1 MGEFFR
7 SAPVRAAM
15 AEIQE
20 LQEDI
25 MSGLA
30 INGMRNPTVDGG
42 LLHIQKMRTLLEKQ
56 RNFMFRLQLEKD
68 DPDAIEMREQILE
81 SAKFLGLQPGQ
92 NIAEFFDTLT
102 ETLDKLEEN
111 IPDWQNTIICYN
123 TNNPTIQKYGEY

>member
-15 AEIQE
+15 EEIQE

-30 INGMRNPTVDGG
+30 INGMRSPNADDG
-42 LLHIQKMRTLLEKQ
+42 LLHIKKMRTLLEKQ
-56 RNFMFRLQLEKD
+56 RNFMFRLQLEKE
-68 DPDAIEMREQILE
+68 DPDALEMKEQILE

-92 NIAEFFDTLT
+92 NISEFFDTLT

-111 IPDWQNTIICYN
+111 IPD
-123 TNNPTIQKYGEY
+123 

>member
-30 INGMRNPTVDGG
+30 INGMRSPNADDG
-42 LLHIQKMRTLLEKQ
+42 LLHIKKMRTLREKQ
-56 RNFMFRLQLEKD
+56 RNFMFRLQLEKE
-68 DPDAIEMREQILE
+68 DPDALEMKEQILE

-92 NIAEFFDTLT
+92 NISEFFDTLT

-111 IPDWQNTIICYN
+111 IPD
-123 TNNPTIQKYGEY
+123 

>member
-1 MGEFFR
+1 
-7 SAPVRAAM
+7 M

-30 INGMRNPTVDGG
+30 INGMRSPNADDG
-42 LLHIQKMRTLLEKQ
+42 LLHIKKMRTLLEKQ
-56 RNFMFRLQLEKD
+56 RNFMFRLQLEKE
-68 DPDAIEMREQILE
+68 DPDALEMKEQILE

-92 NIAEFFDTLT
+92 NISEFFDTLT

-111 IPDWQNTIICYN
+111 IPD
-123 TNNPTIQKYGEY
+123 

>member
-1 MGEFFR
+1 
-7 SAPVRAAM
+7 M

-30 INGMRNPTVDGG
+30 INGMRNPNADDG
-42 LLHIQKMRTLLEKQ
+42 LLHIKKMRTLLEKQ
-56 RNFMFRLQLEKD
+56 RNFMFRLQLEKE
-68 DPDAIEMREQILE
+68 DPDALEMKEQILE

-92 NIAEFFDTLT
+92 NISEFFDTLT

-111 IPDWQNTIICYN
+111 IPD
-123 TNNPTIQKYGEY
+123 